1 MEQRY
6 NVIITPDAAAD
17 LSQIKSYIAYTLQ
30 APDTALKYIRGLRQE
45 ICKLDSFP
53 AAIATVSDEPWH
65 SRGIRRI
72 IYKIFYIYYRIAEN
86 TKCVY
91 VLNVIYA
98 KRDQL
103 SVLTEYN

>member
-45 ICKLDSFP
+45 IEKLESFP
-53 AAIATVSDEPWH
+53 GAIAPVPDEPWH

-72 IYKIFYIYYRIAEN
+72 IHKNFYIYYRIDEN
-86 TKCVY
+86 AKCVY

-98 KRDQL
+98 RRSQL
-103 SVLTEYN
+103 KALSEYN